1 MFTPRQKSPSLVYY
15 SWSTARSGRPT
26 PLIFRQ
32 TRCPHLI
39 DTTTLQ
45 QKSVMR
51 CLFAH
56 KWIRKVPNVRSA
68 LPVRT
73 CERCGTMQR
82 GIYDPFWR
90 DIAWE
95 TMRERAYTKSVQ
107 IQIARLPASPWETI
121 VARAN
126 VTWERVRF
134 FRKPSSWLDQLTHSL
149 RLRRNRM
156 TDRVRSGKRS
166 ASARH

>member
-1 MFTPRQKSPSLVYY
+1 
-15 SWSTARSGRPT
+15 
-26 PLIFRQ
+26 
-32 TRCPHLI
+32 
-39 DTTTLQ
+39 
-45 QKSVMR
+45 MR

-156 TDRVRSGKRS
+156 TDRARSGKRS
-166 ASARH
+166 ASTRH